1 MSTSIA
7 PELDAAPAPSAAPA
21 RALIR
26 SAADVSQLVNQG
38 AVAGSDARIVVAI
51 ALGGVFLDAYD
62 LGALA
67 FGLKDVAREFSLTP
81 AGTGFVASAIT
92 FGAIVGACL
101 GGFLTDRIGRYRVFM
116 ADMFFFVV
124 AALACAFAPNA
135 WVLGGARFVM
145 GLGVGIDLPVAM
157 AFLTEF
163 SRLRGRGNKAA
174 RVAMW
179 CPVWYA
185 AISVSYLLV
194 LAFYA
199 MLPAS
204 HQALLWRLI
213 LGFGAVPALIIIAIR
228 SRYISE
234 SPVWAANQGDLEGA
248 AKILKRSYGIDAAVV
263 SDAPDAPD
271 ASRAAAAAP
280 RAPRRA
286 SWANYGTLLRGVY
299 LKRTV
304 LATVIAVASSF
315 AYNAVAFGLPVII
328 SSFLAQSMLTTIL
341 ASLALNLGFAFV
353 GGVIAVRTVPKTGA
367 WKPTVLGYLFQLAAL
382 VGLAIVGKPAGSIE
396 VVIAVALLGAFLLG
410 QGFGPG
416 SHSMTFASL
425 SYPTSLRGVGV
436 GFNQTL
442 MRASSTVSLFLF
454 PVLAVALGTRVF
466 WIIAAAPLCGL
477 IALLAI
483 RWEPSGYDVDA
494 EDFAA
499 TGAATAATP
508 ARH

>member
-1 MSTSIA
+1 MSTSFA
-7 PELDAAPAPSAAPA
+7 PDLGTAADRVETRA
-21 RALIR
+21 RPVIR
-26 SAADVSQLVNQG
+26 SAADVSHLVNQG
-38 AVAGSDARIVVAI
+38 GATGSDARIVVAI

-92 FGAIVGACL
+92 FGAIVGAFF

-157 AFLTEF
+157 AFLAEF
-163 SRLRGRGNKAA
+163 SRLQGRGNKAS
-174 RVAMW
+174 RIAMW

-194 LAFYA
+194 LTFYA
-199 MLPAS
+199 TLPAS
-204 HQALLWRLI
+204 HQGLLWRLI
-213 LGFGAVPALIIIAIR
+213 LGFGAVPALAIIAIR
-228 SRYISE
+228 SRYMSE
-234 SPVWAANQGDLEGA
+234 SPVWAANQGDLAGA
-248 AKILKRSYGIDAAVV
+248 AQILKRSYGIDADV
-263 SDAPDAPD
+263 APDA
-271 ASRAAAAAP
+271 ARIATAP
-280 RAPRRA
+280 VRSA
-286 SWANYGTLLRGVY
+286 SWKNYGTLLRGVY

-304 LATVIAVASSF
+304 LATVIGIASSF

-341 ASLALNLGFAFV
+341 ASLVLNLAFAFV
-353 GGVIAVRTVPKTGA
+353 GGLIAVRIVSKVGA
-367 WKPTVLGYLFQLAAL
+367 WKLTVLGYAFQLVAL
-382 VGLAIVGKPAGSIE
+382 VGLAIVGKPAAS
-396 VVIAVALLGAFLLG
+396 VQVALAVALLGAFLLG

-454 PVLAVALGTRVF
+454 PVLSAALGTRVF
-466 WIIAAAPLCGL
+466 WIIAVAPLCGL
-477 IALLAI
+477 VALLAI
-483 RWEPSGYDVDA
+483 RWEPSGYDIDA
-494 EDFAA
+494 EDFAPN
-499 TGAATAATP
+499 AATV
-508 ARH
+508 R